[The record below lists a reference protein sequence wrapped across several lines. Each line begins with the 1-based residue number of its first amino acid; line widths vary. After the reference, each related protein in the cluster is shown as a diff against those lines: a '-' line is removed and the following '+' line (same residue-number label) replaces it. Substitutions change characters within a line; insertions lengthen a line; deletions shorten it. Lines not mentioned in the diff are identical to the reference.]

1 MSFCGCK
8 GTNKWANGKEKSRFS
23 FIKRI
28 LQQTSVAGFLMFNYS
43 FFLGGKLA
51 SLWGLV
57 LHQVQAFLGERNYYI
72 IKNNHNPKNFKLLI
86 LKTTLFM
93 SVVSL
98 RRCKGTNCVRAHQR
112 IQAFFSLLCALLDVG
127 QNASSALLPPP
138 STFLPPPTLVV
149 NCS

>member
-1 MSFCGCK
+1 MQKNQEKIIFFM
-8 GTNKWANGKEKSRFS
+8 KESCNVCF
-23 FIKRI
+23 
-28 LQQTSVAGFLMFNYS
+28 VAGFLMFNYS

-57 LHQVQAFLGERNYYI
+57 FHQVQAFLGERNYYI

-93 SVVSL
+93 SVVSF
-98 RRCKGTNCVRAHQR
+98 RRCKGMNCARTHQR
-112 IQAFFSLLCALLDVG
+112 IQSFFSLLCALLDVG
-127 QNASSALLPPP
+127 QNTSSALLPPP
-138 STFLPPPTLVV
+138 STFLPPPPAVV